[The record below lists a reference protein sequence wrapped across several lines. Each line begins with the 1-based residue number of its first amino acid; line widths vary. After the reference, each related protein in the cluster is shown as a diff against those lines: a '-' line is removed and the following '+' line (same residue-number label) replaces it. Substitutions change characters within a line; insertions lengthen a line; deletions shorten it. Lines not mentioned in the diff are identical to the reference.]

1 MKNILVSTLGI
12 SVFIVLGSFATAA
25 QPALNAEKLALI
37 KEFLVVTNAKKMAA
51 DSSDMMLG
59 LQASETQKLIDSL
72 IDEDKSLSPEMK
84 ADVRRI
90 AEASAEKSNAR
101 VREFFSKRMDLGE
114 LIEEVSIPVYD
125 KHFTE
130 QQMRDLITFYKTP
143 TGKRMIEVTPQLT
156 MELMTAMMGKMI
168 PKLQEF
174 MKEAAESELKILKEA
189 KPIT

>member
-1 MKNILVSTLGI
+1 MKNILISTLGI
-12 SVFIVLGSFATAA
+12 SAFIVFSSLVAAA
-25 QPALNAEKLALI
+25 QTAPNPEKLALI

-51 DSSDMMLG
+51 DSSEMMLG
-59 LQASETQKLIDSL
+59 LQASETQKMIDTL
-72 IDEDKSLSPEMK
+72 IDEDESLSPEMK
-84 ADVRRI
+84 ADVRKI
-90 AEASAEKSNAR
+90 AEASAGKSTAR
-101 VREFFSKRMDLGE
+101 VREFFSKRMNLGE

-156 MELMTAMMGKMI
+156 MELMTAMVGKMI